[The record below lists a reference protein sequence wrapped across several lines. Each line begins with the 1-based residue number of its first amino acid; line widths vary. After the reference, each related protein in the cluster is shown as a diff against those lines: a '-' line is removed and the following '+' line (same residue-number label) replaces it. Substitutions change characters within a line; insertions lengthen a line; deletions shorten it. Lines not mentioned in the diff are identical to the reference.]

1 MGQWLRATGPIFCW
15 QANAFKEADTGLY
28 MSDVCHCVVFDC
40 DGVLV
45 DSVSSW
51 KTLHD
56 GFGTDNSKNLS
67 RFIAGEISDV
77 EFMRSDIAMWKE
89 IRSPIHRDELFRM
102 YSGISLMPGARELVS
117 RLQDHGVY
125 VAIVSAGVDIFVSS
139 IAALLKVDDW
149 IANGFEFDEDDYL
162 TDNGICRLHAVGK
175 GDVIQRLIDMHGFD
189 PQTVLSVGDSEMDLS
204 MMIPGS
210 RFIGF
215 NPSRESSIKAFEE
228 SNVPIIYEKDLMK
241 ILEHIELPSSEG
253 N

>member
-1 MGQWLRATGPIFCW
+1 
-15 QANAFKEADTGLY
+15 
-28 MSDVCHCVVFDC
+28 
-40 DGVLV
+40 
-45 DSVSSW
+45 
-51 KTLHD
+51 
-56 GFGTDNSKNLS
+56 
-67 RFIAGEISDV
+67 
-77 EFMRSDIAMWKE
+77 
-89 IRSPIHRDELFRM
+89 
-102 YSGISLMPGARELVS
+102 MPGARELVS
-117 RLQDHGVY
+117 RLQEHGVY

-149 IANGFEFDEDDYL
+149 IANGFEFDDEDYL
-162 TDNGICRLHAVGK
+162 SDNGICRLHASGK
-175 GDVIQRLIDMHGFD
+175 GDVIERLIDMHGFD

-241 ILEHIELPSSEG
+241 ILEHIDLPSSEG

>member
-1 MGQWLRATGPIFCW
+1 
-15 QANAFKEADTGLY
+15 

-56 GFGTDNSKNLS
+56 GFGTDNSKNLT

-189 PQTVLSVGDSEMDLS
+189 PQTVLSCLLYTS
-204 MMIPGS
+204 
-210 RFIGF
+210 
-215 NPSRESSIKAFEE
+215 PSPR
-228 SNVPIIYEKDLMK
+228 D
-241 ILEHIELPSSEG
+241 
-253 N
+253 

>member
-1 MGQWLRATGPIFCW
+1 
-15 QANAFKEADTGLY
+15 
-28 MSDVCHCVVFDC
+28 MSDVCLCVVFDC

-102 YSGISLMPGARELVS
+102 YSGISLMPGARELVAK
-117 RLQDHGVY
+117 LQDHGVY

-149 IANGFEFDEDDYL
+149 IANGFEFDEDDCLGYNAMRDHVYRGYSLVGGDQHHDMHITFLRYL
-162 TDNGICRLHAVGK
+162 TLRFPLAGNDARNLLVVRSAVVCCTGVAHVLLGGGVYGWRLLVCCLVWLVVDWLVCGGCLA
-175 GDVIQRLIDMHGFD
+175 
-189 PQTVLSVGDSEMDLS
+189 
-204 MMIPGS
+204 
-210 RFIGF
+210 
-215 NPSRESSIKAFEE
+215 
-228 SNVPIIYEKDLMK
+228 
-241 ILEHIELPSSEG
+241 
-253 N
+253 